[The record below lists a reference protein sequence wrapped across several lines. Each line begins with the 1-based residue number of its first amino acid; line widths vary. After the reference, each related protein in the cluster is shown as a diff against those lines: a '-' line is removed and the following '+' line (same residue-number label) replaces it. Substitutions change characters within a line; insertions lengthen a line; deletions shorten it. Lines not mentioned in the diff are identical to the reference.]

1 MVTGYS
7 WAGIRA
13 DNFEETVRFFE
24 RLFGFSSNMNGENIA
39 LFKLPSGQKFEIIGP
54 DSPWAAM
61 HKRPVIAFDVEDIYS
76 ARQDLKE
83 RGITFL
89 TEIKLNGTGGAFFY
103 FVGPEGLVYSLS
115 QKTPKESGAVAAN
128 REGSLGRPKVAED
141 AI

>member
-24 RLFGFSSNMNGENIA
+24 RLFGFSSDVNGENIA

-54 DSPWAAM
+54 ANPWTAL
-61 HKRPVIAFDVEDIYS
+61 HERPVLAFDVEDIYA

-89 TEIKLNGTGGAFFY
+89 TDIKLNETGGAFFY

-115 QKTPKESGAVAAN
+115 QKSPEESAVVAAN
-128 REGSLGRPKVAED
+128 REGSLARPKVAED